1 MQQQVGINDVV
12 AGQEGVDYD
21 KLIQEF
27 GCSKIEDHHLA
38 KIESLSGMPCH
49 RFLRRG
55 IFFSHRD
62 LGQIISKFEKGTPFY
77 LYTGRGPSSESLH
90 LGHTIPFIFTKY
102 LQEAFDVPLVIQ
114 ITDDE
119 KYLYKQDLKLE
130 QTIEMGKSNIKDIIA
145 FGFNPEKTFIF
156 SDMDYIQHLYPNVLK
171 MQKHVTYNQIKGIF
185 GVNESSNSGKV
196 AFPAVQAAPSFSN
209 SFPHIFGKNTKV
221 PCLIPQAIDQDPYF
235 WMTRDVAKRIK
246 YLKPSCIHS
255 TFFPAIQ
262 GKTGKMSASDKNTT
276 IFLTDTAN

>member
-1 MQQQVGINDVV
+1 MSDQQADTQSEQPQTTPEDNKDEESKDVQQQVGINDVV

-235 WMTRDVAKRIK
+235 
-246 YLKPSCIHS
+246 
-255 TFFPAIQ
+255 
-262 GKTGKMSASDKNTT
+262 
-276 IFLTDTAN
+276 